1 MSPSPSEKLTLPR
14 LAEMTSRGERI
25 VMVTAYDAP
34 SARLADEAGID
45 LILVGDSAAM
55 VVLGHDST
63 LPVTLDEMLMLTG
76 AVSRVTRRALV
87 VGDLPFGSYQESD
100 EKAVASAV
108 RMVKEGG
115 ADIVKLEGADR
126 RLSRVRAIGD
136 AGIPVMGH
144 IGLTPQ
150 SATLL
155 GGYKAQGRTAGS
167 AHRLYDAALAS
178 EAAGCCALVL
188 EAVPAEV
195 AGAIARVLTIPVI
208 GIGAGPDCD
217 GQVLVWHDLLGVS
230 PDPVPRFVKRYADVA
245 SEIRRALGAYAN
257 EVREGI
263 FPEPRH
269 TYPMPEEERARFEEM
284 VKGR

>member
-1 MSPSPSEKLTLPR
+1 MSPSEKLSLLR
-14 LAEMTSRGERI
+14 LADMTRQGERI

-45 LILVGDSAAM
+45 LVLVGDSAAM
-55 VVLGHDST
+55 VVLGHTST
-63 LPVTLDEMLMLTG
+63 LPVTLDEMLMLTR

-100 EKAVASAV
+100 ELAVASAV

-126 RLSRVRAIGD
+126 RLTRVRAIAD

-155 GGYKAQGRTAGS
+155 GGYKAQGRTAD
-167 AHRLYDAALAS
+167 AARRLYDAARAA

-195 AGAIARVLTIPVI
+195 AGAIARALAIPVI
-208 GIGAGPDCD
+208 GIGAGADCD
-217 GQVLVWHDLLGVS
+217 GQVLVWHDLLGLS
-230 PDPVPRFVKRYADVA
+230 PDPLPRFVKRYADLA

-257 EVREGI
+257 EVREGVY
-263 FPEPRH
+263 PEPRH
-269 TYPMPEEERARFEEM
+269 TYPMPDEERARFEEL
-284 VKGR
+284 VKGL